1 MALSNSARL
10 LMATVSTFALATAAQ
25 AQDTASPTTGQPAET
40 QTTAETSG
48 QTGTVAVV
56 ALDAITITA
65 NKLETAVIDAPASIS
80 VVDEEELERRQAS
93 DLSDILRG
101 MPGVEI
107 HGGPRSTVQEPIIR
121 GLTGDRVVVRVDGA
135 RANMSVG
142 HKGRFFFDPEVLKSV
157 EVYRGAAST
166 MQGTGA
172 LGGVIALTTKDAND
186 LLDPGQTLGAR
197 VKVGY
202 ASVDHGLT
210 TNGMAYGRPTD
221 NTDLLVSVTRES
233 TGNFESGDGDKQ
245 PYTDDDYI
253 NGMLKGGI
261 DINDASRLTL
271 TVQRYNDDHR
281 LPSAPDSG
289 AALSTSNYLVNRESE
304 ETSMVLGYRYHD
316 SANDWIDANLN
327 AYGMRTDLDE
337 KRVSDG
343 RHDERTLDTIGLDGS
358 NTSRFDLAGRDLA
371 VTVGGEIYQDSQEG
385 RRNGVAVSNLFPDA
399 EMTIYGVYVDNAL
412 ALTDAL
418 DVTAGVR
425 FDSYDLSADGQRA
438 REDSA
443 ISPRFSASYRLT
455 SWMQPYVSYAE
466 AFRAPAMTEMYAS
479 GYHFPGNNFVA
490 NPDLEA
496 EKAKTWEFGTNFKS
510 DNLLTHGDAF
520 RAKVAYFHNEIEDY
534 IEQQGAT
541 FGSSET
547 KSVNVPEAEI
557 QGFEAELTYDT
568 GVIFGGLAA
577 SRIRGENTSTG
588 ANLSDIPADKVALSG
603 GYRFQDHGVEL
614 GGRANLVDRLTRIAS
629 GSEVPGY
636 ATFDVFVS
644 WDAHETVPGLTVN
657 AGIDNIL
664 DHNYQ
669 TADQGLYEPGR
680 NLKISA
686 SMKF

>member
-1 MALSNSARL
+1 MALNLSVRL
-10 LMATVSTFALATAAQ
+10 LLATASTFALATTAYGQEQSTTPGTSAENVSASDDQTALLAQ
-25 AQDTASPTTGQPAET
+25 NSI
-40 QTTAETSG
+40 
-48 QTGTVAVV
+48 
-56 ALDAITITA
+56 ALDAVTVTA
-65 NKLETAVIDAPASIS
+65 NKLETSIIDAPASIS
-80 VVDEEELERRQAS
+80 VIDQEELERRQPS

-107 HGGPRSTVQEPIIR
+107 YGGPRSTVQEPIIR
-121 GLTGDRVVVRVDGA
+121 GLTGDRVVVRVDGV

-186 LLDPGQTLGAR
+186 LLDPGQNIGAR

-210 TNGMAYGRPTD
+210 TNGMAYGRPSD
-221 NTDLLVSVTRES
+221 NTDVLVSVTREN

-253 NGMLKGGI
+253 NGLFKGGI

-271 TVQRYNDDHR
+271 TLQRYVDDHQ
-281 LPSAPDSG
+281 LPAAPDSG
-289 AALSTSNYLVNRESE
+289 AAVNATSNYLVNRESE
-304 ETSMVLGYRYHD
+304 ETSAVLGYSYHD
-316 SANDWIDANLN
+316 AGNDWIDANLN

-343 RHDERTLDTIGLDGS
+343 RHDERTLDTIGLDGN
-358 NTSRFDLAGRDLA
+358 NTSRFELGGRELA
-371 VTVGGEIYQDSQEG
+371 VTVGGEIYEDSQEG
-385 RRNGVAVSNLFPDA
+385 RRNGAAVSNLFPDA
-399 EMTIYGVYVDNAL
+399 EMVIYGVYVDNAL
-412 ALTDAL
+412 AVTDAL

-425 FDSYDLSADGQRA
+425 FDSYDLSADGQRS

-443 ISPRFSASYRLT
+443 VSPRFSASYRVT
-455 SWMQPYVSYAE
+455 DWMQPYVSYAE

-496 EKAKTWEFGTNFKS
+496 EKAKTWEFGSNFKA
-510 DNLLTHGDAF
+510 DNVLTGGDAF
-520 RAKVAYFHNEIEDY
+520 RAKVAYFQNEISDY

-557 QGFEAELTYDT
+557 KGFEAELSYDMDVVFA
-568 GVIFGGLAA
+568 GIAA
-577 SRIRGENTSTG
+577 SRIRGENTQTG
-588 ANLSDIPADKVALSG
+588 ENLSDIPADKISLSG
-603 GYRFQDHGVEL
+603 GYRFLEYGVEL
-614 GGRANLVDRLTRIAS
+614 GGRANVVDRLTRIS
-629 GSEVPGY
+629 EGDEVPGY
-636 ATFDVFVS
+636 ATFDLFVR
-644 WDAHETVPGLTVN
+644 WDASNTLPGLTVN
-657 AGIDNIL
+657 AGVDNL
-664 DHNYQ
+664 FDRNYQ
-669 TADQGLYEPGR
+669 TADNALYEPGR
-680 NLKISA
+680 NVKISA

>member
-1 MALSNSARL
+1 MVRTTSVRL
-10 LMATVSTFALATAAQ
+10 LLATVSTLALNVAAH
-25 AQDTASPTTGQPAET
+25 AQEPASAPTTDT
-40 QTTAETSG
+40 QTTESQNAPAAET
-48 QTGTVAVV
+48 AVV
-56 ALDAITITA
+56 LDTVTVTA
-65 NKLETAVIDAPASIS
+65 NKRDTKVIDAPASIS
-80 VVDEEELERRQAS
+80 VIDEDELERRQAS

-101 MPGVEI
+101 LPGVEI
-107 HGGPRSTVQEPIIR
+107 YGGPRSTVQEPIIR
-121 GLTGDRVVVRVDGA
+121 GLTGDRVVVRVDGV

-142 HKGRFFFDPEVLKSV
+142 HKGRFFFDPEVMKSV

-186 LLDPGQTLGAR
+186 LLEAGENLGAR

-210 TNGMAYGRPTD
+210 TNGMAYGRPTE
-221 NTDLLVSVTRES
+221 NTDFLVSLTRES
-233 TGNFESGDGDKQ
+233 TGNFEAGDGNKQ

-253 NGMLKGGI
+253 NGLVKGGI

-271 TVQRYNDDHR
+271 ALQRYSDDHQ
-281 LPSAPDSG
+281 LPAAPDSG
-289 AALSTSNYLVNRESE
+289 AAVNSTSNYLVNRESE
-304 ETSMVLGYRYHD
+304 ETSMVLGYSYHD
-316 SANDWIDANLN
+316 SSNDLIDANVN

-358 NTSRFDLAGRDLA
+358 NTSRFDLSGRELA

-385 RRNGVAVSNLFPDA
+385 RRDGVAVSNLFPDA
-399 EMTIYGVYVDNAL
+399 DMTIYGVYVDNAF
-412 ALTDAL
+412 AVTDAL

-425 FDSYDLSADGQRA
+425 FDSYDLSASGQRS

-443 ISPRFSASYRLT
+443 VSPRFSASYRVT
-455 SWMQPYVSYAE
+455 EWMQPYISYAE

-496 EKAKTWEFGTNFKS
+496 EKAKTREFGTNFKS
-510 DNLLTHGDAF
+510 DNLFSTGDAL
-520 RAKVAYFHNEIEDY
+520 RAKVAYFQNDIEDY

-547 KSVNVPEAEI
+547 RSVNVPEAEI
-557 QGFEAELTYDT
+557 KGFEAEISYDT
-568 GVIFGGLAA
+568 GLMFAGLVA
-577 SRIRGENTSTG
+577 SRIRGENTRTG
-588 ANLSDIPADKVALSG
+588 ANLSNIPADKVALSG
-603 GYRFQDHGVEL
+603 GYRFADQSVEV
-614 GGRANLVDRLTRIAS
+614 GGRANIVDRLTHISS
-629 GSEVPGY
+629 GYEVPGY
-636 ATFDVFVS
+636 ATFDLFVR
-644 WDAHETVPGLTVN
+644 WDADETLPGLSLN
-657 AGIDNIL
+657 AGIDNLL
-664 DHNYQ
+664 DRNYQ
-669 TADQGLYEPGR
+669 TADNGLYEPGR
-680 NLKISA
+680 NFKISA

>member
-1 MALSNSARL
+1 MVRTTSVRL
-10 LMATVSTFALATAAQ
+10 LLATVSTLALNVAAH
-25 AQDTASPTTGQPAET
+25 AEEPASTPVIET
-40 QTTAETSG
+40 QTAESQSAPAAET
-48 QTGTVAVV
+48 AVV
-56 ALDAITITA
+56 LDTITVTA
-65 NKLETAVIDAPASIS
+65 NKLETKVIDVPASIS

-107 HGGPRSTVQEPIIR
+107 YGGPRSTVQEPIIR
-121 GLTGDRVVVRVDGA
+121 GLTGDRVVLRVDGA

-186 LLDPGQTLGAR
+186 LLEPGANLGAR

-210 TNGMAYGRPTD
+210 TNGMVYGRPTENMD
-221 NTDLLVSVTRES
+221 FLVSLTRES
-233 TGNFESGDGDKQ
+233 TGNFEAGDGDKQ

-253 NGMLKGGI
+253 NGLVKGGI

-271 TVQRYNDDHR
+271 TVQRYSDDHQ
-281 LPSAPDSG
+281 LPAAPDSG
-289 AALSTSNYLVNRESE
+289 AAVNSTSNYLVNRESE
-304 ETSMVLGYRYHD
+304 ETSMVLGYSYRD
-316 SANDWIDANLN
+316 IGNDLIDANLN

-358 NTSRFDLAGRDLA
+358 NTSRFDLSGRELA

-385 RRNGVAVSNLFPDA
+385 RRDGVAVSNLFPDA
-399 EMTIYGVYVDNAL
+399 DMTIYGVYVDNAF
-412 ALTDAL
+412 AVTDAL

-425 FDSYDLSADGQRA
+425 FDSYDLSASGQRS
-438 REDSA
+438 REDNA
-443 ISPRFSASYRLT
+443 VSPRFSASYRVT
-455 SWMQPYVSYAE
+455 EWMQPYVSYAE

-510 DNLLTHGDAF
+510 DNLFTSGDAL
-520 RAKVAYFHNEIEDY
+520 RAKVAYFQNDIEDY

-557 QGFEAELTYDT
+557 KGFEAEISYDT
-568 GVIFGGLAA
+568 GLMFAGLAA
-577 SRIRGENTSTG
+577 SRIRGENTRTG
-588 ANLSDIPADKVALSG
+588 ANLSNIPADKVALSG
-603 GYRFQDHGVEL
+603 GYRFVDQSVEV
-614 GGRANLVDRLTRIAS
+614 GGRANIVDRLTHISS
-629 GSEVPGY
+629 GDEVPGY
-636 ATFDVFVS
+636 ATFDLFVR
-644 WDAHETVPGLTVN
+644 WDADETLPGLSLN
-657 AGIDNIL
+657 AGIDNLL
-664 DHNYQ
+664 DRNYQ
-669 TADQGLYEPGR
+669 TADNGLYEPGR
-680 NLKISA
+680 NVKISA

>member
-1 MALSNSARL
+1 MAFNKSVRL
-10 LMATVSTFALATAAQ
+10 LMATVSTFALGTAAY
-25 AQDTASPTTGQPAET
+25 AQDATNISGTDAADVSATTDQPVLIAEN
-40 QTTAETSG
+40 SI
-48 QTGTVAVV
+48 

-65 NKLETAVIDAPASIS
+65 NKLETSVIDAPASIS
-80 VVDEEELERRQAS
+80 VVDEEELERRQPS

-107 HGGPRSTVQEPIIR
+107 YGGPRSTVQEPIIR

-186 LLDPGQTLGAR
+186 LLDPGQKIGAR

-221 NTDLLVSVTRES
+221 NTDILVSVTRES
-233 TGNFESGDGDKQ
+233 TGNFESGDGVKQ
-245 PYTDDDYI
+245 QYTDDDYI
-253 NGMLKGGI
+253 NGMFKGGI

-271 TVQRYNDDHR
+271 SVQRYSDDHQ
-281 LPSAPDSG
+281 LPAAPDSG
-289 AALSTSNYLVNRESE
+289 AAVNSTSNYLVDRESE
-304 ETSMVLGYRYHD
+304 ESSLVLGYSYHD
-316 SANDWIDANLN
+316 LGNDWIDANVN

-343 RHDERTLDTIGLDGS
+343 RHDERTLDTIGIDGN
-358 NTSRFDLAGRDLA
+358 NTSRFDLAGRELA
-371 VTVGGEIYQDSQEG
+371 VTVGGELYQDSQEG
-385 RRNGVAVSNLFPDA
+385 RRNGVAVANLFPDA
-399 EMTIYGVYVDNAL
+399 EMTIYGVYVDNAF
-412 ALTDAL
+412 AVTDAL
-418 DVTAGVR
+418 DLTAGVR
-425 FDSYDLSADGQRA
+425 FDSYDLSAEGQRS

-443 ISPRFSASYRLT
+443 ISPRFSASYRVT

-510 DNLLTHGDAF
+510 DNLLTAGDAF
-520 RAKVAYFHNEIEDY
+520 RAKVAYFHNEIDDY

-557 QGFEAELTYDT
+557 KGFEAELSYDT
-568 GVIFGGLAA
+568 GVVFAGLAA
-577 SRIRGENTSTG
+577 SRLRGENTRTG
-588 ANLSDIPADKVALSG
+588 ENLANIPADKVAVSG
-603 GYRFQDHGVEL
+603 GYRVEDYGVEL
-614 GGRANLVDRLTRIAS
+614 GGRANMVDRLTRIAS

-636 ATFDVFVS
+636 ATFDLFAR
-644 WDAHETVPGLTVN
+644 WDASETVPGLTVN
-657 AGIDNIL
+657 AGIDNL
-664 DHNYQ
+664 FDHNYQ
-669 TADQGLYEPGR
+669 VADQGLYEPGR
-680 NLKISA
+680 NFKISA

>member
-1 MALSNSARL
+1 MVRTISARL
-10 LMATVSTFALATAAQ
+10 LMATVSTFALCVAAQ
-25 AQDTASPTTGQPAET
+25 AQESATTTQNSATSVEGAEEQSTAAHI
-40 QTTAETSG
+40 
-48 QTGTVAVV
+48 V
-56 ALDAITITA
+56 ALDAVTITA
-65 NKLETAVIDAPASIS
+65 NKLETSVIDSPASIS
-80 VVDEEELERRQAS
+80 VVDEEELDRRQPS

-107 HGGPRSTVQEPIIR
+107 YGGPRSTVQEPIVR

-142 HKGRFFFDPEVLKSV
+142 HKGRFFFDPEVMKSV

-166 MQGTGA
+166 IQGTGA
-172 LGGVIALTTKDAND
+172 LGGVIALTTKDAHD
-186 LLDPGQTLGAR
+186 LLDPGQTIGAR

-221 NTDLLVSVTRES
+221 NSDVLVSVTREG
-233 TGNFESGDGDKQ
+233 TGNFESGDGEKQ

-253 NGMLKGGI
+253 NGLVKGGI
-261 DINDASRLTL
+261 DINDASRITL
-271 TVQRYNDDHR
+271 TVQRYSDEHK

-304 ETSMVLGYRYHD
+304 ESSVVLGYSYQD
-316 SANDWIDANLN
+316 SGNDWIDADVN
-327 AYGMRTDLDE
+327 AYGMRTNLDE

-343 RHDERTLDTIGLDGS
+343 RHDERTLDTIGLDAN
-358 NTSRFDLAGRDLA
+358 NTSRFDVSGRELA

-399 EMTIYGVYVDNAL
+399 DMIIYGVYVDNAL
-412 ALTDAL
+412 AVTDAF

-425 FDSYDLSADGQRA
+425 FDSYDLSADGQRS

-443 ISPRFSASYRLT
+443 ISPRFSASYRVN
-455 SWMQPYVSYAE
+455 SWFQPYVSYAE

-496 EKAKTWEFGTNFKS
+496 EKGQTWEFGSNFKS
-510 DNLLTHGDAF
+510 DSLLTTGDTF
-520 RAKVAYFHNEIEDY
+520 RAKVAYFQNEIKDY

-541 FGSSET
+541 VGSSET

-557 QGFEAELTYDT
+557 KGFEAELSYDT
-568 GVIFGGLAA
+568 GVVFGGLAA
-577 SRIRGENTSTG
+577 SRIRGENTQTG
-588 ANLSDIPADKVALSG
+588 ENLSDIPADKVAISG
-603 GYRFQDHGVEL
+603 GYRFVDYGVEL
-614 GGRANLVDRLTRIAS
+614 GGRANIVDRLTRIS
-629 GSEVPGY
+629 EGDEVPGY
-636 ATFDVFVS
+636 ATFDLFVR
-644 WDAHETVPGLTVN
+644 WDASDTIPGLMVN
-657 AGIDNIL
+657 AGVDNLL
-664 DHNYQ
+664 DRNYQ
-669 TADQGLYEPGR
+669 TADNALYEPGR
-680 NLKISA
+680 NVKISA

>member
-1 MALSNSARL
+1 MVRTTSVRL
-10 LMATVSTFALATAAQ
+10 LLATVSTLALIVAVHAQ
-25 AQDTASPTTGQPAET
+25 EPVSAPDIDTTEGQPKPVTET
-40 QTTAETSG
+40 
-48 QTGTVAVV
+48 AVV
-56 ALDAITITA
+56 LDTVTVTA
-65 NKLETAVIDAPASIS
+65 NKRGTKVIDAPASIS
-80 VVDEEELERRQAS
+80 VVDEEELERLQPS

-107 HGGPRSTVQEPIIR
+107 YGGPRNTVQEPIIR

-186 LLDPGQTLGAR
+186 LLEPGENLGAR

-210 TNGMAYGRPTD
+210 TNGMVYGRPTE
-221 NTDLLVSVTRES
+221 NTDFLVSLTREN
-233 TGNFESGDGDKQ
+233 TDNFEAGDGEKQ

-253 NGMLKGGI
+253 NGLVKGGI

-271 TVQRYNDDHR
+271 TVQRYSDDHQ
-281 LPSAPDSG
+281 LPAAPDSG
-289 AALSTSNYLVNRESE
+289 AAVNSTSNYLVNRKSE
-304 ETSMVLGYRYHD
+304 ETSMVLGYSYRD
-316 SANDWIDANLN
+316 IGNDLIDANLN

-358 NTSRFDLAGRDLA
+358 NTSRFDLSGRELA

-385 RRNGVAVSNLFPDA
+385 RRDGVAVSNLFPDA
-399 EMTIYGVYVDNAL
+399 DMTIYGVYVDNAF
-412 ALTDAL
+412 AVTDAL

-425 FDSYDLSADGQRA
+425 FDSYDLSASGQRS

-443 ISPRFSASYRLT
+443 ISPRFSASYRVT
-455 SWMQPYVSYAE
+455 EWMQPYVSYAE

-510 DNLLTHGDAF
+510 DNLFTSGDAL
-520 RAKVAYFHNEIEDY
+520 RAKVAYFQNDIEDY

-557 QGFEAELTYDT
+557 KGFEAEISYDT
-568 GVIFGGLAA
+568 GLMFAGLAA
-577 SRIRGENTSTG
+577 SRIRGENTRTG
-588 ANLSDIPADKVALSG
+588 TNLSDIPADKVALSG
-603 GYRFQDHGVEL
+603 GYRFVDQSVEV
-614 GGRANLVDRLTRIAS
+614 GGRANMVDRLTHISS
-629 GSEVPGY
+629 GDEVPGY
-636 ATFDVFVS
+636 ATFDLFVR
-644 WDAHETVPGLTVN
+644 WDADETVPGLTLN
-657 AGIDNIL
+657 AGIDNLL
-664 DHNYQ
+664 DRNYQ
-669 TADQGLYEPGR
+669 TADNGLYEPGR
-680 NLKISA
+680 NFKISA

>member
-1 MALSNSARL
+1 MVRAISARL
-10 LMATVSTFALATAAQ
+10 LLATVSTIALSVAAHAQEAADTSATNAKNV
-25 AQDTASPTTGQPAET
+25 TGTEELPVAET
-40 QTTAETSG
+40 
-48 QTGTVAVV
+48 VV

-65 NKLETAVIDAPASIS
+65 NKLETSAIDAPASIS
-80 VVDEEELERRQAS
+80 IVDQEELERRQPS

-107 HGGPRSTVQEPIIR
+107 YGGPRSTVQEPIIR

-172 LGGVIALTTKDAND
+172 LGGVIALTTKDADD
-186 LLDPGQTLGAR
+186 LLDPGQNIGAR

-210 TNGMAYGRPTD
+210 TNGMVYGRPSD
-221 NTDLLVSVTRES
+221 NTDILASVTRES

-253 NGMLKGGI
+253 NGLFKGGV
-261 DINDASRLTL
+261 DINDANRLTL
-271 TVQRYNDDHR
+271 TLQRYSDDHQ
-281 LPSAPDSG
+281 LPAAPDSG
-289 AALSTSNYLVNRESE
+289 AAVNATSNFLVDRESE
-304 ETSMVLGYRYHD
+304 ETSLVLGYSYRD
-316 SANDWIDANLN
+316 SSNDWVDAKLN

-343 RHDERTLDTIGLDGS
+343 RHDERTLDTIGLDGN

-371 VTVGGEIYQDSQEG
+371 VTIGGELYQDSQEG

-399 EMTIYGVYVDNAL
+399 DMVIYGLYVDNNL

-425 FDSYDLSADGQRA
+425 FDSYDLSADGQRS

-443 ISPRFSASYRLT
+443 ISPRFSASYRVT

-510 DNLLTHGDAF
+510 DNLLSAGDAF
-520 RAKVAYFHNEIEDY
+520 RAKVAYFQNDISDY
-534 IEQQGAT
+534 IEQQGAVM
-541 FGSSET
+541 GSAET
-547 KSVNVPEAEI
+547 KSVNVPEAQIE
-557 QGFEAELTYDT
+557 GFEAELSYDT
-568 GVIFGGLAA
+568 GVVFAGLAG
-577 SRIRGENTSTG
+577 SRIRGENTQTG
-588 ANLSDIPADKVALSG
+588 ANLSNIPADKVSVSG
-603 GYRFQDHGVEL
+603 GYRFVDVGVEL
-614 GGRANLVDRLTRIAS
+614 GGRANMVDRLTRIAS
-629 GSEVPGY
+629 GDEVPGY
-636 ATFDVFVS
+636 ATFDLFAS
-644 WDAHETVPGLTVN
+644 WDASETLPGLTVN

-669 TADQGLYEPGR
+669 TADNGLYEPGR
-680 NLKISA
+680 NVKISA

>member
-1 MALSNSARL
+1 MVRTISARL
-10 LMATVSTFALATAAQ
+10 LMATVSTFALCVAAQ
-25 AQDTASPTTGQPAET
+25 AQESATTTQNSATSVEGAEEQSTAAHI
-40 QTTAETSG
+40 
-48 QTGTVAVV
+48 V
-56 ALDAITITA
+56 ALDAVTITA
-65 NKLETAVIDAPASIS
+65 NKLETSVIDSPASIS
-80 VVDEEELERRQAS
+80 VVDEEELDRRQPS

-107 HGGPRSTVQEPIIR
+107 YGGPRSTVQEPIIR

-142 HKGRFFFDPEVLKSV
+142 HKGRFFFDPEVMKSV

-166 MQGTGA
+166 IQGTGA
-172 LGGVIALTTKDAND
+172 LGGVIALTTKDAHD
-186 LLDPGQTLGAR
+186 LLDPSQTIGAR

-221 NTDLLVSVTRES
+221 NSDVLVSVTREG
-233 TGNFESGDGDKQ
+233 TGNFESGDGEKQ

-253 NGMLKGGI
+253 NGLVKGGI
-261 DINDASRLTL
+261 DINDASRITL
-271 TVQRYNDDHR
+271 TVQRYSDEHK

-304 ETSMVLGYRYHD
+304 ESSVVLGYSYQD
-316 SANDWIDANLN
+316 SGNDWIDADVN

-343 RHDERTLDTIGLDGS
+343 RHDERTLDTIGLDAN
-358 NTSRFDLAGRDLA
+358 NTSRFDVSGRELA
-371 VTVGGEIYQDSQEG
+371 VMVGGEIYQDSQEG

-399 EMTIYGVYVDNAL
+399 DMIIYGVYVDNAL
-412 ALTDAL
+412 AVTDAF

-425 FDSYDLSADGQRA
+425 FDSYDLSADGQRS

-443 ISPRFSASYRLT
+443 ISPRFSASYRVN
-455 SWMQPYVSYAE
+455 SWFQPYVSYAE

-496 EKAKTWEFGTNFKS
+496 EKGQTWEFGSNFKS
-510 DNLLTHGDAF
+510 DSLLTTGDTF
-520 RAKVAYFHNEIEDY
+520 RAKVAYFQNEIKDY

-541 FGSSET
+541 VGSSET

-557 QGFEAELTYDT
+557 KGFEAELSYDT
-568 GVIFGGLAA
+568 GVVFGGLAA
-577 SRIRGENTSTG
+577 SRIRGENTQTG
-588 ANLSDIPADKVALSG
+588 ENLSDIPADKVAISG
-603 GYRFQDHGVEL
+603 GYRFVDYGVEL
-614 GGRANLVDRLTRIAS
+614 GGRANIVDRLTRIS
-629 GSEVPGY
+629 EGDEVPGY
-636 ATFDVFVS
+636 ATFDLFVR
-644 WDAHETVPGLTVN
+644 WDASDTILGLMVN
-657 AGIDNIL
+657 AGVDNLL
-664 DHNYQ
+664 DRNYQ
-669 TADQGLYEPGR
+669 TADNALYEPGR
-680 NLKISA
+680 NVKISA

>member
-1 MALSNSARL
+1 MVRTTSVRL
-10 LMATVSTFALATAAQ
+10 LLATVSTLALNVAAH
-25 AQDTASPTTGQPAET
+25 AQEPASAPTTDT
-40 QTTAETSG
+40 QTTESQNAPAAET
-48 QTGTVAVV
+48 AVV
-56 ALDAITITA
+56 LDTVTVTA
-65 NKLETAVIDAPASIS
+65 NKRDTKVIDAPASIS
-80 VVDEEELERRQAS
+80 VIDEDELERRQAS

-101 MPGVEI
+101 LPGVEI
-107 HGGPRSTVQEPIIR
+107 YGGPRSTVQEPIIR
-121 GLTGDRVVVRVDGA
+121 GLTGDRVVVRVDGV

-142 HKGRFFFDPEVLKSV
+142 HKGRFFFDPEVMKSV

-186 LLDPGQTLGAR
+186 LLEAGENLGAR

-210 TNGMAYGRPTD
+210 TNGMAYGRPTE
-221 NTDLLVSVTRES
+221 NTDFLVSLTRES
-233 TGNFESGDGDKQ
+233 TGNFEAGDGNKQ

-253 NGMLKGGI
+253 NGLVKGGI

-271 TVQRYNDDHR
+271 ALQRYSDDHQ
-281 LPSAPDSG
+281 LPAAPDSG
-289 AALSTSNYLVNRESE
+289 AAVNSTSNYLVNRESE
-304 ETSMVLGYRYHD
+304 ETSMVLGYSYHD
-316 SANDWIDANLN
+316 SSNDLIDANVN

-358 NTSRFDLAGRDLA
+358 NTSRFDLSGRELA

-385 RRNGVAVSNLFPDA
+385 RRDGVAVSNLFPDA
-399 EMTIYGVYVDNAL
+399 DMTIYGVYVDNAF
-412 ALTDAL
+412 AVTDAL

-425 FDSYDLSADGQRA
+425 FDSYDLSASGQRS

-443 ISPRFSASYRLT
+443 VSPRFSASYRVT
-455 SWMQPYVSYAE
+455 EWMQPYISYAE

-510 DNLLTHGDAF
+510 DNLFSTGDAL
-520 RAKVAYFHNEIEDY
+520 RAKVAYFQNDIEDY

-547 KSVNVPEAEI
+547 RSVNVPEAEI
-557 QGFEAELTYDT
+557 KGFEAEISYDT
-568 GVIFGGLAA
+568 GLMFAGLVA
-577 SRIRGENTSTG
+577 SRIRGENTRTG
-588 ANLSDIPADKVALSG
+588 ANLSNIPADKVALSG
-603 GYRFQDHGVEL
+603 GYRFADQSVEV
-614 GGRANLVDRLTRIAS
+614 GGRANIVDRLTHISS
-629 GSEVPGY
+629 GYEVPGY
-636 ATFDVFVS
+636 ATFDLFVR
-644 WDAHETVPGLTVN
+644 WDADETLPGLSLN
-657 AGIDNIL
+657 AGIDNLL
-664 DHNYQ
+664 DRNYQ
-669 TADQGLYEPGR
+669 TADNGLYEPGR
-680 NLKISA
+680 NFKISA

>member
-1 MALSNSARL
+1 MVRTISARL
-10 LMATVSTFALATAAQ
+10 LMATVSTFALCVAAQ
-25 AQDTASPTTGQPAET
+25 AQESATTTQNSATSVEGAEEQSPA
-40 QTTAETSG
+40 AHI
-48 QTGTVAVV
+48 V
-56 ALDAITITA
+56 ALDAVTITA
-65 NKLETAVIDAPASIS
+65 NKLETSVIDSPASIS
-80 VVDEEELERRQAS
+80 VVDEEELDRRQPS

-107 HGGPRSTVQEPIIR
+107 YGGPRSTVQEPIIR

-142 HKGRFFFDPEVLKSV
+142 HKGRFFFDPEVMKSV

-166 MQGTGA
+166 IQGTGA
-172 LGGVIALTTKDAND
+172 LGGVIALTTKDAHD
-186 LLDPGQTLGAR
+186 LLDPGQTIGAR

-221 NTDLLVSVTRES
+221 NSDVLVSVTREG
-233 TGNFESGDGDKQ
+233 TGNFESGDGEKQ

-253 NGMLKGGI
+253 NGLVKGGI
-261 DINDASRLTL
+261 DINDASRITL
-271 TVQRYNDDHR
+271 TVQRYSDEHK

-304 ETSMVLGYRYHD
+304 ESSVVLGYRYQD
-316 SANDWIDANLN
+316 SGNDWIDADVN

-343 RHDERTLDTIGLDGS
+343 RHDERTLDTIGLDAN
-358 NTSRFDLAGRDLA
+358 NTSRFDVSGRELA

-399 EMTIYGVYVDNAL
+399 DMIIYGVYVDNAL
-412 ALTDAL
+412 AVTDAF

-425 FDSYDLSADGQRA
+425 FDSYDLSADGQRS

-443 ISPRFSASYRLT
+443 ISPRFSASYRVN
-455 SWMQPYVSYAE
+455 SWFQPYVSYAE

-496 EKAKTWEFGTNFKS
+496 EKGQTWEFGSNFKS
-510 DNLLTHGDAF
+510 DSLLTTGDTF
-520 RAKVAYFHNEIEDY
+520 RAKVAYFQNEIKDY

-541 FGSSET
+541 VGSSET

-557 QGFEAELTYDT
+557 KGFEAELSYDT
-568 GVIFGGLAA
+568 GVVFGGLAA
-577 SRIRGENTSTG
+577 SRIRGENTQTG
-588 ANLSDIPADKVALSG
+588 ENLSDIPADKVAISG
-603 GYRFQDHGVEL
+603 GYRFVDYGVEL
-614 GGRANLVDRLTRIAS
+614 GGRANIVDRLTRIS
-629 GSEVPGY
+629 EGDEVPGY
-636 ATFDVFVS
+636 ATFDLFVR
-644 WDAHETVPGLTVN
+644 WDASDTIPGLMVN
-657 AGIDNIL
+657 AGVDNLL
-664 DHNYQ
+664 DRNYQ
-669 TADQGLYEPGR
+669 TADNALYEPGR
-680 NLKISA
+680 NVKISA

>member
-1 MALSNSARL
+1 MVRTTSVRL
-10 LMATVSTFALATAAQ
+10 LLATVSTLALNVAAH
-25 AQDTASPTTGQPAET
+25 AEEPASTPAIET
-40 QTTAETSG
+40 QTAESQNTPAAET
-48 QTGTVAVV
+48 AVV
-56 ALDAITITA
+56 LDTITVTA
-65 NKLETAVIDAPASIS
+65 NKLETKVIDVPGSIS

-101 MPGVEI
+101 MPGVEVY
-107 HGGPRSTVQEPIIR
+107 GGPRSTVQEPIIR

-186 LLDPGQTLGAR
+186 LLEPGTNLGAR

-210 TNGMAYGRPTD
+210 TNGMVYGRPTENMD
-221 NTDLLVSVTRES
+221 FLVSLTRES
-233 TGNFESGDGDKQ
+233 TGNFEAGDGDKQ

-253 NGMLKGGI
+253 NGLVKGGI

-271 TVQRYNDDHR
+271 TVQRYSDDHQ
-281 LPSAPDSG
+281 LPAAPDSG
-289 AALSTSNYLVNRESE
+289 AAVNSTSNYLVNRESE
-304 ETSMVLGYRYHD
+304 ETSMVLGYSYRD
-316 SANDWIDANLN
+316 IGNDLIDANLN

-358 NTSRFDLAGRDLA
+358 NTSRFDLSGRELA

-385 RRNGVAVSNLFPDA
+385 RRDGGAVSNLFPDA
-399 EMTIYGVYVDNAL
+399 DMTIYGVYVDNAF
-412 ALTDAL
+412 AVTDAL

-425 FDSYDLSADGQRA
+425 FDSYDLSASGQRS

-443 ISPRFSASYRLT
+443 VSPRFSASYRVT
-455 SWMQPYVSYAE
+455 EWMQPYVSYAE

-510 DNLLTHGDAF
+510 DNLFTSGDAL
-520 RAKVAYFHNEIEDY
+520 RAKVAYFQNDIEDY

-557 QGFEAELTYDT
+557 KGFEAEISYDT
-568 GVIFGGLAA
+568 GLMFAGLAA
-577 SRIRGENTSTG
+577 SRIRGENTRTG
-588 ANLSDIPADKVALSG
+588 ANLSNIPADKVALSG
-603 GYRFQDHGVEL
+603 GYRFVDQSVEV
-614 GGRANLVDRLTRIAS
+614 GGRANIVDRLTHISS
-629 GSEVPGY
+629 GDEVPGY
-636 ATFDVFVS
+636 ATFDLFVR
-644 WDAHETVPGLTVN
+644 WDADETLPGLSLN
-657 AGIDNIL
+657 AGIDNLL
-664 DHNYQ
+664 DRNYQ
-669 TADQGLYEPGR
+669 TADNGLYEPGR
-680 NLKISA
+680 NVKISA

>member
-1 MALSNSARL
+1 MVLAISARL
-10 LMATVSTFALATAAQ
+10 LLATVSTIALSVAAHAQEAADTSATSAKNV
-25 AQDTASPTTGQPAET
+25 TGTEELPVAET
-40 QTTAETSG
+40 
-48 QTGTVAVV
+48 VV

-65 NKLETAVIDAPASIS
+65 NKLETSAIDAPASIS
-80 VVDEEELERRQAS
+80 IVDQEELERRQPS

-107 HGGPRSTVQEPIIR
+107 YGGPRSTVQEPIIR

-172 LGGVIALTTKDAND
+172 LGGVIALTTKDADD
-186 LLDPGQTLGAR
+186 LLDPGQNIGAR

-210 TNGMAYGRPTD
+210 TNGMVYGRPSD
-221 NTDLLVSVTRES
+221 NTDILASVTRES

-253 NGMLKGGI
+253 NGLFKGGV

-271 TVQRYNDDHR
+271 TLQRYSDDHQ
-281 LPSAPDSG
+281 LPAAPDSG
-289 AALSTSNYLVNRESE
+289 AAVNATSNFLVDRESE
-304 ETSMVLGYRYHD
+304 ETSLVLGYSYRD
-316 SANDWIDANLN
+316 SSNDWVDAKLN

-343 RHDERTLDTIGLDGS
+343 RHDERTLDTIGLDGN

-371 VTVGGEIYQDSQEG
+371 VTIGGELYQDSQEG

-399 EMTIYGVYVDNAL
+399 DMVIYGLYVDNNL

-425 FDSYDLSADGQRA
+425 FDSYDLSADGQRS

-443 ISPRFSASYRLT
+443 ISPRFSASYRVT

-510 DNLLTHGDAF
+510 DNLLSAGDAF
-520 RAKVAYFHNEIEDY
+520 RAKVAYFQNDISDY
-534 IEQQGAT
+534 IEQQGAVM
-541 FGSSET
+541 GSAET
-547 KSVNVPEAEI
+547 KSVNVPEAQIE
-557 QGFEAELTYDT
+557 GFEAELSYDT
-568 GVIFGGLAA
+568 GVVFAGLAG
-577 SRIRGENTSTG
+577 SRIRGENTQTG
-588 ANLSDIPADKVALSG
+588 ANLSNIPADKVSVSA
-603 GYRFQDHGVEL
+603 GYRFVDVGVEL
-614 GGRANLVDRLTRIAS
+614 GGRANMVDRLTRIAS
-629 GSEVPGY
+629 GDEVPGY
-636 ATFDVFVS
+636 ATFDLFAS
-644 WDAHETVPGLTVN
+644 WDASETLPGLTVN

-669 TADQGLYEPGR
+669 TADNGLYEPGR
-680 NLKISA
+680 NVKISA

>member
-1 MALSNSARL
+1 MVRTISARL
-10 LMATVSTFALATAAQ
+10 LMATVSTFALCVAAQ
-25 AQDTASPTTGQPAET
+25 AQESATTTQNSATSVEGAEEQSTAAHI
-40 QTTAETSG
+40 
-48 QTGTVAVV
+48 V
-56 ALDAITITA
+56 ALDAVTVTA
-65 NKLETAVIDAPASIS
+65 NKLERSVIDSPASIS
-80 VVDEEELERRQAS
+80 VVDEEELNRRQPS

-107 HGGPRSTVQEPIIR
+107 YGGPRSTVQEPIVR

-142 HKGRFFFDPEVLKSV
+142 HKGRFFFDPEVMKSV

-166 MQGTGA
+166 IQGTGA
-172 LGGVIALTTKDAND
+172 LGGVIALTTKDAHD
-186 LLDPGQTLGAR
+186 LLDPGQTIGAR

-221 NTDLLVSVTRES
+221 NSDVLVSVTREG
-233 TGNFESGDGDKQ
+233 TGNFESGDGEKQ

-253 NGMLKGGI
+253 NGLVKGGI
-261 DINDASRLTL
+261 DINDASRITL
-271 TVQRYNDDHR
+271 TVQRYSDEHK

-304 ETSMVLGYRYHD
+304 ESSVVLGYSYQD
-316 SANDWIDANLN
+316 SGNDWIDADVN

-343 RHDERTLDTIGLDGS
+343 RHDERTLDTIGLDAN
-358 NTSRFDLAGRDLA
+358 NTSRFDVSGRELA

-385 RRNGVAVSNLFPDA
+385 RRNGVSVSNLFPDA
-399 EMTIYGVYVDNAL
+399 DMIIYGVYVDNAL
-412 ALTDAL
+412 AVTDAF

-425 FDSYDLSADGQRA
+425 FDSYDLSADGQRS

-443 ISPRFSASYRLT
+443 ISPRFSASYRVN
-455 SWMQPYVSYAE
+455 SWFQPYVSYAE

-496 EKAKTWEFGTNFKS
+496 EKGQTWEFGSNFKS
-510 DNLLTHGDAF
+510 DSLLTTGDTF
-520 RAKVAYFHNEIEDY
+520 RAKVAYFQNEIKDY

-541 FGSSET
+541 VGSSET

-557 QGFEAELTYDT
+557 KGFEAELSYDT
-568 GVIFGGLAA
+568 GVVFGGLAA
-577 SRIRGENTSTG
+577 SRIRGENTQTG
-588 ANLSDIPADKVALSG
+588 ENLSDIPADKVAISG
-603 GYRFQDHGVEL
+603 GYRFVDYGVEL
-614 GGRANLVDRLTRIAS
+614 GGRANIVDRLTRIS
-629 GSEVPGY
+629 EGDEVPGY
-636 ATFDVFVS
+636 ATFDLFVR
-644 WDAHETVPGLTVN
+644 WDASDTIPGLMVN
-657 AGIDNIL
+657 AGVDNLL
-664 DHNYQ
+664 DRNYQ
-669 TADQGLYEPGR
+669 TADNALYEPGR
-680 NLKISA
+680 NVKISA

>member
-1 MALSNSARL
+1 MVRTISARL
-10 LMATVSTFALATAAQ
+10 LMATVSTFALCVAAQ
-25 AQDTASPTTGQPAET
+25 AQESTTTTQNSATSVEGAEEQSTAAHI
-40 QTTAETSG
+40 
-48 QTGTVAVV
+48 V
-56 ALDAITITA
+56 ALDAVTITA
-65 NKLETAVIDAPASIS
+65 NKLETSVIDSPASIS
-80 VVDEEELERRQAS
+80 VVDEEELDRRQPS

-107 HGGPRSTVQEPIIR
+107 YGGPRSTVQEPIIR

-142 HKGRFFFDPEVLKSV
+142 HKGRFFFDPEVMKSV

-166 MQGTGA
+166 IQGTGA
-172 LGGVIALTTKDAND
+172 LGGVIALTTKDAHD
-186 LLDPGQTLGAR
+186 LLDPGQTIGAR

-221 NTDLLVSVTRES
+221 NSDVLVSVTREG
-233 TGNFESGDGDKQ
+233 TGNFESGDGEKQ
-245 PYTDDDYI
+245 PYTDDNYI
-253 NGMLKGGI
+253 NGLVKGGI
-261 DINDASRLTL
+261 DINDASRITL
-271 TVQRYNDDHR
+271 TVQRYSDEHK

-304 ETSMVLGYRYHD
+304 GSSVVLGYSYQD
-316 SANDWIDANLN
+316 SGNDWIDADVN

-343 RHDERTLDTIGLDGS
+343 RHDERTLDTIGLDAN
-358 NTSRFDLAGRDLA
+358 NTSRFDVSGRELA

-399 EMTIYGVYVDNAL
+399 DMIIYGVYVDNAL
-412 ALTDAL
+412 AVTDAF

-425 FDSYDLSADGQRA
+425 FDSYDLSADGQRS

-443 ISPRFSASYRLT
+443 ISPRFSASYRVN
-455 SWMQPYVSYAE
+455 SWFQPYVSYAE

-496 EKAKTWEFGTNFKS
+496 EKGQTWEFGSNFKS
-510 DNLLTHGDAF
+510 DSLLTTGDTF
-520 RAKVAYFHNEIEDY
+520 RAKVAYFQNEIKDY

-541 FGSSET
+541 VGSSET

-557 QGFEAELTYDT
+557 KGFEAELSYDT
-568 GVIFGGLAA
+568 GVVFGGLAA
-577 SRIRGENTSTG
+577 SRIRGENTQTG
-588 ANLSDIPADKVALSG
+588 ENLSDIPADKVAISG
-603 GYRFQDHGVEL
+603 GYRFVDYGVEL
-614 GGRANLVDRLTRIAS
+614 GGRANIVDRLTRIS
-629 GSEVPGY
+629 EGDEVPGY
-636 ATFDVFVS
+636 ATFDLFVR
-644 WDAHETVPGLTVN
+644 WDASDTIPGLMVN
-657 AGIDNIL
+657 AGVDNLL
-664 DHNYQ
+664 DRNYQ
-669 TADQGLYEPGR
+669 TADNALYEPGR
-680 NLKISA
+680 NVKISA

>member
-1 MALSNSARL
+1 MVRTISARL
-10 LMATVSTFALATAAQ
+10 LLATVSTLALGVAAH
-25 AQDTASPTTGQPAET
+25 ADEPASAPAIRGENVSEVEKQPVAET
-40 QTTAETSG
+40 AI
-48 QTGTVAVV
+48 

-65 NKLETAVIDAPASIS
+65 NKLETAAIDAPASIS
-80 VVDEEELERRQAS
+80 IVDEEELARRQPS

-101 MPGVEI
+101 MPGVEVN
-107 HGGPRSTVQEPIIR
+107 GGPRSTVQEPIIR

-186 LLDPGQTLGAR
+186 LLDPGQNIGAR

-202 ASVDHGLT
+202 ATVDHGLT
-210 TNGMAYGRPTD
+210 TNGMVYGRPTD
-221 NTDLLVSVTRES
+221 NTDMLVSVTRES

-253 NGMLKGGI
+253 NGLLKGGV
-261 DINDASRLTL
+261 DINDASRVTLTL
-271 TVQRYNDDHR
+271 QRYTDDHL

-289 AALSTSNYLVNRESE
+289 AALSNSNYLVSRESE
-304 ETSMVLGYRYHD
+304 ELSLVLGYTYHD
-316 SANDWIDANLN
+316 TANDWVDAKVNT
-327 AYGMRTDLDE
+327 YGMRTDLDE

-371 VTVGGEIYQDSQEG
+371 VTVGGELYQDSQEG
-385 RRNGVAVSNLFPDA
+385 RRNGAKVSNLFPDA
-399 EMTIYGVYVDNAL
+399 DMVIYGVYVDNNL
-412 ALTDAL
+412 AVTDAF

-425 FDSYDLSADGQRA
+425 FDSYDLSADGQRS

-443 ISPRFSASYRLT
+443 ISPRFSASYRVT

-466 AFRAPAMTEMYAS
+466 AFRAPAMTEMYAN

-510 DNLLTHGDAF
+510 DNLLSAGDAL
-520 RAKVAYFHNEIEDY
+520 RAKVAYFQNDISDY
-534 IEQQGAT
+534 IEQQGAVA
-541 FGSSET
+541 GSSET
-547 KSVNVPEAEI
+547 KSVNVPKAEI
-557 QGFEAELTYDT
+557 EGFEAELTYDT
-568 GVIFGGLAA
+568 GVVFAGLAG
-577 SRIRGENTSTG
+577 SRIRGENKQTG
-588 ANLSDIPADKVALSG
+588 GNLADIPADKISLSG
-603 GYRFQDHGVEL
+603 GYRFVDAGVEL
-614 GGRANLVDRLTRIAS
+614 GGRANMVDRLTRISS
-629 GSEVPGY
+629 GDEVPGY
-636 ATFDVFVS
+636 ATFDLFAS
-644 WDAHETVPGLTVN
+644 WDASETLPGLMVN

-664 DHNYQ
+664 DRDYQ
-669 TADQGLYEPGR
+669 AADNGLYEPGR
-680 NLKISA
+680 NVKISA